1 MIVAIHI
8 STMLQKDL
16 HDLVV
21 VLCHRQVQR
30 RPKFV
35 EWIHKN
41 TIGEQKLHSIV
52 VPWRDGEIDTHHQG
66 SETPRHS
73 VKHN

>member
-1 MIVAIHI
+1 
-8 STMLQKDL
+8 
-16 HDLVV
+16 
-21 VLCHRQVQR
+21 
-30 RPKFV
+30 
-35 EWIHKN
+35 
-41 TIGEQKLHSIV
+41 V